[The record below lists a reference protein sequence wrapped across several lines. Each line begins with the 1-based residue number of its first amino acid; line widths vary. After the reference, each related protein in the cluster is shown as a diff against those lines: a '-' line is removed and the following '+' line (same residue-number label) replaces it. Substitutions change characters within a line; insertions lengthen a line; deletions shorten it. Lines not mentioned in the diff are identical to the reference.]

1 MPSKRP
7 AIIAAISVSAL
18 AVVAVGAFFLLA
30 PRVSTD
36 GPMLDPDADA
46 PTYAAPATLPRL
58 SDARLP
64 GQIATRPDADWLAA
78 TAESTGI
85 PLRALAA
92 YAGAAWTK
100 NEELPSCGLS
110 WNTLAAIGWV
120 ESRHGTHGGSSVGAD
135 GTVSPPIYG
144 VILDGGTTA
153 NIPDSDNGEFD
164 GLDDIDRAV
173 GPMQFIPQAAKN
185 WLGDANADGVKDVQN
200 IDDAAMAAS
209 HYLCRAGGDLASEA
223 GWRTA
228 IGAYNSAP
236 SYLLKV
242 AAKAVEYGDAATAG

>member
-1 MPSKRP
+1 M
-7 AIIAAISVSAL
+7 IFAAIT
-18 AVVAVGAFFLLA
+18 VVALGALIAGVLAFL
-30 PRVSTD
+30 
-36 GPMLDPDADA
+36 GPTSPSETPDAAPPA
-46 PTYAAPATLPRL
+46 PTFAGPATLPPL
-58 SDARLP
+58 SDERLP
-64 GQIATRPDADWLAA
+64 GQIATRPDAQWLAD
-78 TAESTGI
+78 TAEATGI
-85 PLRALAA
+85 PPRALAA

-100 NEELPSCGLS
+100 HEEMPSCGLS

-120 ESRHGTHGGSSVGAD
+120 ESRHGTHGGSAIGVD

-144 VILDGGTTA
+144 VVLDGGTTA
-153 NIPDSDNGEFD
+153 NIPDSDGGEFD

-200 IDDAAMAAS
+200 IDDAAMAAA
-209 HYLCRAGGDLASEA
+209 HYLCRAGGDLAGET

-242 AAKAVEYGDAATAG
+242 AAKAVEYLDAAID

>member
-7 AIIAAISVSAL
+7 AVIAAISVGTL
-18 AVVAVGAFFLLA
+18 AVVAVGAFVFLA
-30 PRVSTD
+30 PR
-36 GPMLDPDADA
+36 LADPAGEREPVADA
-46 PTYAAPATLPRL
+46 PTYAAPATLPPL
-58 SDARLP
+58 SEARLP
-64 GQIATRPDADWLAA
+64 GQIATRPDAEWLAA

-85 PLRALAA
+85 PVRALAA

-100 NEELPSCGLS
+100 NDEMPSCGLS

-120 ESRHGTHGGSSVGAD
+120 ESRHGTHGGSSIGVD

-144 VILDGGTTA
+144 VVLDGGTTA
-153 NIPDSDNGEFD
+153 NIPDSDGGEFD

-209 HYLCRAGGDLASEA
+209 HYLCRAGGDLVSEA

-242 AAKAVEYGDAATAG
+242 AAKAVEYGDAAN